1 MNNITITIEAPALAE
16 ALQRLAEA
24 FTGAVPK
31 STEKPVKEKAV
42 SESVVKESVKKEEA
56 KSIKPETASTAEVG
70 YTVEQV
76 REALG
81 KVSQDKGKAVA
92 RGILTKL
99 DVKSVSDLQPE
110 QFALAMQ
117 LIKEV

>member
-1 MNNITITIEAPALAE
+1 MNNITITIEAPALTE

-31 STEKPVKEKAV
+31 STERPVKEKAV
-42 SESVVKESVKKEEA
+42 SEAAAKESVKTE
-56 KSIKPETASTAEVG
+56 PASTAEVG
-70 YTVEQV
+70 CTVEQV

-99 DVKSVSDLQPE
+99 GVKSVSDLQPE

-117 LIKEV
+117 FIKEV

>member
-1 MNNITITIEAPALAE
+1 MGKLG
-16 ALQRLAEA
+16 L
-24 FTGAVPK
+24 
-31 STEKPVKEKAV
+31 
-42 SESVVKESVKKEEA
+42 
-56 KSIKPETASTAEVG
+56 
-70 YTVEQV
+70 EQV

-110 QFALAMQ
+110 QFAGIAGGFIGKLGFHDDRAGTVKPF
-117 LIKEV
+117 LSAGSA

>member
-31 STEKPVKEKAV
+31 STERPVKEKAV
-42 SESVVKESVKKEEA
+42 SESVKKEEA
-56 KSIKPETASTAEVG
+56 KSVKPEPASTAEVG

-99 DVKSVSDLQPE
+99 GVKSVSDLQPE

-117 LIKEV
+117 FIKEVQS